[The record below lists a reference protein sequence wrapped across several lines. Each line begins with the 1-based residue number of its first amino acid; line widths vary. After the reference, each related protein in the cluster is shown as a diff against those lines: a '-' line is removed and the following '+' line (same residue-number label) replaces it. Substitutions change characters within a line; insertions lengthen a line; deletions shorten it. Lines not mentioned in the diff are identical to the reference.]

1 VSGSVTTPCPAKVR
15 QDGAA
20 DQPPC
25 AGGRVARSLD
35 IARGRAYQDGAL
47 TSLVLLYSGTLFVG
61 AALLFVLQ
69 PMVGKMILPLL
80 GGAPAVWSTCMVFFQ
95 AALLGGYAYAHATAA
110 WLGVRGQA
118 SLHVAALV
126 LASALLPVDVTADL
140 LGVGEASPVPRLLL
154 ALATSVGLPFLVVS
168 ATAPLLQTWFAHSG
182 HRASRDPYFLYAA
195 SNLGSLLALLAYPT
209 VIEPRFHLRGAGATQ
224 TVLWTAGYAVL
235 ATLTA
240 VCAFI
245 VWRRTS
251 ARPAVIVGPGAAAD
265 AAAPIGS
272 ERARPPAR
280 DDATDTLSLGRR
292 LRWIALGFVPSSLFI
307 GATSYVTTDIAAVPL
322 LWVIPLAIYLLTFI
336 VAFGRWSARAQQ
348 VVVTVTLPIV
358 LLVIFFMVS
367 GFPQRIWVT
376 VLWHFA
382 LLFVA
387 ALACHGHLALDRPA
401 ARRLTEFYLLVS
413 VGGVLG
419 GVFNALVAPFVFD
432 SLAEYPLVIA
442 LGAVLVTV
450 RPSPGSARSAWAR
463 DVVPGIGI
471 GVLALILYSSAVT
484 ASVDLVA
491 LFRVLGL
498 SSGWASGWLGIV
510 QPALQKILVY
520 GPPLVAVHLL
530 RHRAV
535 AMGLALGAVLVVA
548 GLVEAQD
555 PGRVRQARSF
565 FGVLRLS
572 RDEDGRTLD
581 LHHGT
586 TLHGTQSLE
595 TERRAE
601 PLSYYHRE
609 SPIGQVLAELDGRA
623 SELRVA
629 VIGLGAGT
637 LAAYAREG
645 DRITF
650 YEIDRLVRDFATDP
664 SYFTYLGDAR
674 DRGAA
679 LRIELGDARVRLAA
693 VKAERDRERYDLIVV
708 DAFTSDA
715 IPIHL
720 LTREALRLYL
730 EMLAP
735 DGLVALHISN
745 RHLRLEPV
753 VANLAEDARLTALVQ
768 HDDAPETE
776 GAARSTWAVL
786 ARTRD
791 ALGALADDDRWGRLE
806 RDPSVGVW
814 TDDVHDVLSIFKW
827 R

>member
-1 VSGSVTTPCPAKVR
+1 MSREGTAGWGRRSTTE
-15 QDGAA
+15 
-20 DQPPC
+20 
-25 AGGRVARSLD
+25 LD
-35 IARGRAYQDGAL
+35 IVRHPAYQGVAL

-80 GGAPAVWSTCMVFFQ
+80 GGAPAVWTTCMVFFQ
-95 AALLGGYAYAHATAA
+95 AALLAGYAYAHATAA
-110 WLGVRGQA
+110 SLGVRGQA

-126 LASALLPVDVTADL
+126 LAFALLPVDVPADL
-140 LGVGEASPVPRLLL
+140 LRVGEANPVPRLLL

-168 ATAPLLQTWFAHSG
+168 ATAPLLQTWFAHTG

-195 SNLGSLLALLAYPT
+195 SNLGSMLALLAYPT
-209 VIEPRFHLRGAGATQ
+209 AIEPRFPLRGAGATQ
-224 TVLWTAGYAVL
+224 TVLWAAGYAVL
-235 ATLTA
+235 AALTA
-240 VCAFI
+240 VCALT
-245 VWRRTS
+245 VWRRMS
-251 ARPAVIVGPGAAAD
+251 AHVAGIGDAGAPAD
-265 AAAPIGS
+265 AGASMGSRRAPAPS
-272 ERARPPAR
+272 R
-280 DDATDTLSLGRR
+280 DDAADTLSHDRR
-292 LRWIALGFVPSSLFI
+292 LRWIALAFVPSSLFI
-307 GATSYVTTDIAAVPL
+307 GATSHVTTDIAAVPL
-322 LWVIPLAIYLLTFI
+322 LWVVPLAIYLLTFI
-336 VAFGRWSARAQQ
+336 VAFGRWPARAQRI
-348 VVVTVTLPIV
+348 VVAMTLPIV

-367 GFPQRIWVT
+367 GFSQRIWVT

-382 LLFVA
+382 LLFVV
-387 ALACHGHLALDRPA
+387 ALACHGRLALDRPA

-413 VGGVLG
+413 LGGVLG
-419 GVFNALVAPFVFD
+419 GVFNALVAPFVFN
-432 SLAEYPLVIA
+432 SLAEYPLVMA

-450 RPSPGSARSAWAR
+450 RAPAAGARSAWAR
-463 DVVPGIGI
+463 DVLLAIGV
-471 GVLALILYSSAVT
+471 GVLALVLYSSAVS

-491 LFRVLGL
+491 LFRVLGV
-498 SSGWASGWLGIV
+498 SSGWAAGWLGIV
-510 QPALQKILVY
+510 QPAVQKLLVY
-520 GPPLVAVHLL
+520 GPPLVAIHLL
-530 RHRAV
+530 RHRV
-535 AMGLALGAVLVVA
+535 LAMGLALGAVLVVA

-555 PGRVRQARSF
+555 PGRVRQSRSF

-572 RDEDGRTLD
+572 RDEDGRSID

-586 TLHGTQSLE
+586 TLHGTQSLDP
-595 TERRAE
+595 ERRAE

-609 SPIGQVLAELDGRA
+609 SPIGQVLAELGRRA
-623 SELRVA
+623 PELRVA

-637 LAAYAREG
+637 LAAYARQG
-645 DRITF
+645 DRVTF
-650 YEIDRLVRDFATDP
+650 YEIDRLVRDFAADP
-664 SYFTYLGDAR
+664 SYFTYLRDAR
-674 DRGAA
+674 DRGAV
-679 LRIELGDARVRLAA
+679 LRIELGDARVRLGA

-720 LTREALRLYL
+720 ITREALRLYL

-753 VANLAEDARLTALVQ
+753 VANLADDARLTALVQ

-786 ARTRD
+786 ARTRE
-791 ALGALADDDRWGRLE
+791 ALGDLADDDRWSRLE